1 MKIKLDKKYIQ
12 IGFTIFFTSIAILFV
27 IFFIWNNASIRN
39 TFSLLKKA
47 MAPVLYGLIIAYL
60 LTPILNYVERNWFI
74 PLFHKLKWFEPEK
87 DKKRKKHIRAF
98 SLVTTLVIVLVLL
111 YLFFATVIPQ
121 IVGSVQNIVMMY
133 PRYSSNLLYWMNQL
147 LEKNPELSELL
158 GDLFTNFSTETDD
171 WLKDSLLP
179 MLQTWLPN
187 MSDILK
193 NLSSSVFGFL
203 KFLWNIVIG
212 LIISIYVRISKET
225 FSQSC
230 IRMCYAFFERKNA
243 NKFIDSVRFT
253 HQTFIGFISGKI
265 VDSLII
271 GFITFIVLTIMR
283 MPYTILISVIIGV
296 TNIIPFFGPW
306 FGAIPC
312 ALILLMINPKLTLY
326 FIIFI
331 VILQQIDGNLIGPF
345 ILSQTTGVTTFWI
358 ITSITFFSGLFGLPG
373 MILAVPVTGVL
384 FAFVN
389 EHTKDMLIK
398 KNLPPEPEAYLS
410 VGSIDEEGHISP
422 YEVRKPKK
430 PETKTEIFFKK
441 LYLNTKFYFKDKKFR
456 REENKKG
463 KEE

>member
-1 MKIKLDKKYIQ
+1 
-12 IGFTIFFTSIAILFV
+12 
-27 IFFIWNNASIRN
+27 
-39 TFSLLKKA
+39 
-47 MAPVLYGLIIAYL
+47 
-60 LTPILNYVERNWFI
+60 
-74 PLFHKLKWFEPEK
+74 
-87 DKKRKKHIRAF
+87 
-98 SLVTTLVIVLVLL
+98 
-111 YLFFATVIPQ
+111 
-121 IVGSVQNIVMMY
+121 
-133 PRYSSNLLYWMNQL
+133 
-147 LEKNPELSELL
+147 
-158 GDLFTNFSTETDD
+158 
-171 WLKDSLLP
+171 
-179 MLQTWLPN
+179 

-212 LIISIYVRISKET
+212 LIISIYVLISKET

-389 EHTKDMLIK
+389 ELTKDMLIK

-422 YEVRKPKK
+422 YELKKPKK